1 MPRCARVVADTGKN
15 PTRPTFQRS
24 VPART
29 RSLGFTLIELLI
41 VVVII
46 GILAAIAVPK
56 FQNTKGKANAAALR
70 SDLRNLAS
78 AQEAYFAEH
87 SAYTNSS
94 TLLQLDVSSGVFLT
108 IMTATSGG
116 WSAKAT
122 HPQSYPLTCAIFSGT
137 VSSHPYPTD
146 PEGVVT
152 CH

>member
-1 MPRCARVVADTGKN
+1 MSVRAR
-15 PTRPTFQRS
+15 P
-24 VPART
+24 
-29 RSLGFTLIELLI
+29 LGFTLIELLI
-41 VVVII
+41 VVVIV
-46 GILAAIAVPK
+46 GLLAAIAVPK

-78 AQEAYFAEH
+78 SQEAYFAEH
-87 SAYTNSS
+87 AVYTNS
-94 TLLQLDVSSGVFLT
+94 TLQLDIDASRGVFLT
-108 IMTATSGG
+108 IIDASVGG

-137 VSSHPYPTD
+137 VPSHPYPTD

>member
-1 MPRCARVVADTGKN
+1 MSVH
-15 PTRPTFQRS
+15 TRPQ
-24 VPART
+24 
-29 RSLGFTLIELLI
+29 GFTLIELLI

-46 GILAAIAVPK
+46 GVLAAIAVPK

-87 SAYTNSS
+87 SAYTASS
-94 TLLQLDVSSGVFLT
+94 TLLQLDVSSGVYLT